1 MDSFFDEALT
11 KLRTRL
17 EVQTVLTGLC
27 GDVEAYWQLKA
38 AAQNKENVSYLQM
51 VATRL
56 ARRVRAL
63 QAERAK
69 LQEELRSVRT
79 RAAEVRTTFALDISA
94 VLMESKCVQT
104 LRKRVKDLEER
115 IDVLKQSAEEEEEK
129 EEKERGTAPGEKN
142 GSADSGDEVKHT
154 SADADDRSR
163 QAANVAIIVEQ
174 PPPSP
179 PLQPPAPPRDT
190 CLLSDVSDKALLHM
204 FSYLDT
210 AEVLV
215 AAQVNRFVFQRIDC
229 LFGTDSAVVKPEWSI
244 RHPPL
249 ASAEPQQPELSSNG
263 AAQESSLQKQQL
275 QQQTTFESAASAT
288 KNFFSTLIEG
298 AGGASTQA
306 VHLPKEMLDALS
318 KKLSAAELKAVVAL
332 NDAMKKK
339 VDEVDQLSAER
350 DDVAARLQNTENVRD
365 FLVQKLRAAEVAL
378 KAAMSEAAQL
388 RKQAA
393 ADGEIMSFLD
403 LRGQDLEAQTQ
414 DLEHTMQHL
423 QATLNLQQGTYAS
436 AEKRLSA
443 ELFEVQ
449 TKLEDCEASHR
460 AQKKL
465 LVKEVKSLRCLL
477 ETTTKERNIYHAQL
491 RVLRDTLSGAA
502 L

>member
-94 VLMESKCVQT
+94 VLMESKSVQT

-115 IDVLKQSAEEEEEK
+115 IEVLKQSAEEEEEEEE
-129 EEKERGTAPGEKN
+129 EEKERGTAPGDKN
-142 GSADSGDEVKHT
+142 GSADSGDEMKHT
-154 SADADDRSR
+154 SADADDRSS

-174 PPPSP
+174 PSPSP

-263 AAQESSLQKQQL
+263 AAQESSLQKQQ
-275 QQQTTFESAASAT
+275 QQTTFESAASAT

-306 VHLPKEMLDALS
+306 VHLPKEFLDALS

-350 DDVAARLQNTENVRD
+350 DDVAARLQNTETVRD

-403 LRGQDLEAQTQ
+403 LRGQDLEAQAQ
-414 DLEHTMQHL
+414 DLEHTRQHL

-477 ETTTKERNIYHAQL
+477 EMTTKERNIYHAQL
-491 RVLRDTLSGAA
+491 RVLRDTLSGAT

>member
-1 MDSFFDEALT
+1 MLSS
-11 KLRTRL
+11 
-17 EVQTVLTGLC
+17 LC

-38 AAQNKENVSYLQM
+38 AAQNKENVAHLQM

-63 QAERAK
+63 QAERAR

-94 VLMESKCVQT
+94 VLMESKSVQI

-115 IDVLKQSAEEEEEK
+115 IDVLKQNAEEEEEEEEK
-129 EEKERGTAPGEKN
+129 ERAAGEKS
-142 GSADSGDEVKHT
+142 GSLETADEVKHT
-154 SADADDRSR
+154 LASADADDRSR
-163 QAANVAIIVEQ
+163 QAANVAVVVDQ
-174 PPPSP
+174 PPPLPLSLP
-179 PLQPPAPPRDT
+179 PPPPQPPAPPRDS
-190 CLLSDVSDKALLHM
+190 CLLSDVSDKVLLHV

-215 AAQVNRFVFQRIDC
+215 AAQVNRFVFQRVDC

-249 ASAEPQQPELSSNG
+249 SSAEPQQLGPPLNG
-263 AAQESSLQKQQL
+263 AAQELSQQKL
-275 QQQTTFESAASAT
+275 QQQQQQTWPQSAASAT

-298 AGGASTQA
+298 AGGAGTQA
-306 VHLPKEMLDALS
+306 AHLPKEMLDALS

-339 VDEVDQLSAER
+339 VDEVDLLSAER
-350 DDVAARLQNTENVRD
+350 DDVSARLQNTETVRD

-403 LRGQDLEAQTQ
+403 LRGQDLEAQAQ
-414 DLEHTMQHL
+414 DLEHTRQHL

-436 AEKRLSA
+436 TEKRLSA

-465 LVKEVKSLRCLL
+465 LVKEVKSLRSLL

-491 RVLRDTLSGAA
+491 RVLRDTLSGSV